1 MKHATLTEKTLILC
15 PSDPLLDQL
24 SKVKGILGL
33 MDSLNCAES
42 LPIQPNDLGWTLI
55 TLGEILDVVEKDIEE
70 IDTQWG
76 VLRDFYL
83 AHHPSPGTQPTKDQA
98 KVNGNPKGK
107 AKVRKEG

>member
-1 MKHATLTEKTLILC
+1 MSNTTLTEETLMLC

-33 MDSLNCAES
+33 MGSLNCAGS
-42 LPIQPNDLGWTLI
+42 NTIQNEDLAWTLI
-55 TLGEILDVVEKDIEE
+55 TLSEILDGVEKDLQE

-76 VLRDFYL
+76 MLRGFYL
-83 AHHPSPGTQPTKDQA
+83 AHHTSLEAQTPKDQA
-98 KVNGNPKGK
+98 RVNGNPKGK